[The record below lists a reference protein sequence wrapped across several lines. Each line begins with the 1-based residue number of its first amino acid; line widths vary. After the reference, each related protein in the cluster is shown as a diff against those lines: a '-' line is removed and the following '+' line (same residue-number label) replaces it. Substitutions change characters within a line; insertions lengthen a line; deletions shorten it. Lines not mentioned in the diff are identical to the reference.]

1 MEKNNLYEIQGISK
15 KRTDATD
22 DTGFVKGQRV
32 VGTLFFWPN
41 LSAPPSNM
49 DPMKKRGRE

>member
-22 DTGFVKGQRV
+22 DTGFVKGQRF
-32 VGTLFFWPN
+32 VGTLFF
-41 LSAPPSNM
+41 
-49 DPMKKRGRE
+49 GRICQPHLQIWIS